1 MDTSLPLMYNWVKR
15 TRELLFEFLETLP
28 NDVYTQ
34 EHPDFAYGSLR
45 NIQAH
50 VVGCYTFWVGQI
62 GSKLEIDRAAFDN
75 IPDVATMRKKF
86 LEMDAILEA
95 AFTNFTDLDTIFEIV
110 RPNRD
115 TLMVSQRWLIM
126 HPITHEFHHKG
137 QFLALARVL
146 GHPIPSHM
154 DADLVL
160 P

>member
-1 MDTSLPLMYNWVKR
+1 MDTSLPLFYSWVKR
-15 TRELLFEFLETLP
+15 SRAELFTYLETLP
-28 NDVYTQ
+28 LDIYIQ

-50 VVGCYTFWVGQI
+50 VVGCYFFWVGQM
-62 GSKLEIDRAAFDN
+62 GLNLETDRAALES
-75 IPDVATMRKKF
+75 IPDVATMKKKF
-86 LEMDAILEA
+86 LEMDEMLEK
-95 AFTNFTDLDTIFEIV
+95 AFERFMDLDTVFEIT
-110 RPNRD
+110 RPKRD

-137 QFLALARVL
+137 QLLALARVL

>member
-1 MDTSLPLMYNWVKR
+1 MDQSLPLMYHWVKR
-15 TRELLFEFLETLP
+15 TRALLLDFLETLP
-28 NDVYTQ
+28 NHVYIQ

-50 VVGCYTFWVGQI
+50 VIGCYSFWVGEI
-62 GSKLEIDRAAFDN
+62 GLQLENDRTALN
-75 IPDVATMRKKF
+75 STPDVKTMRSKF
-86 LEMDAILEA
+86 LEMDIILES
-95 AFTNFTDLDTIFEIV
+95 AFIKFTDPDLIFEIT

-137 QFLALARVL
+137 QLLALARVL

>member
-1 MDTSLPLMYNWVKR
+1 MDNSLPLMYNWVKR
-15 TRELLFEFLETLP
+15 TRELLFEYLETLP
-28 NDVYTQ
+28 LEVYLQ

-50 VVGCYTFWVGQI
+50 VVGCYAFWVGEM
-62 GSKLEIDRAAFDN
+62 GLKLEMDRQSLEN
-75 IPDVATMRKKF
+75 IPNLAAMKAKF
-86 LEMDAILEA
+86 LEVDTILES
-95 AFTNFTDLDTIFEIV
+95 AFTKFTDPDAIFEIT
-110 RPNRD
+110 RPKRD

-137 QFLALARVL
+137 QLLALARVL
-146 GHPIPSHM
+146 EHPIPSHM